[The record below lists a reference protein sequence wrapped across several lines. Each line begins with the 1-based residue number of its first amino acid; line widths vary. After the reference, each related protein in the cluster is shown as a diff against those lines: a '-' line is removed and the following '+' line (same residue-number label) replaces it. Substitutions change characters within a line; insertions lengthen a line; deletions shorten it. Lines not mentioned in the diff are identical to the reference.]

1 MDGVSIFGEEE
12 LPAWR
17 ENLRRALPLLLGIPI
32 LAALAALLYLA
43 GTASSE
49 RENALDRQRRSYE
62 VITLARRLDGS
73 MAKAETSLARYVI
86 SLEPDT
92 GRLYQSQWRGAAA
105 ELDALAFA
113 TRDDPHQRMLVHRLR
128 EAYADRGRTLN
139 EIGLRTTYD
148 QKMSALAQFYA
159 AGKAQNLERMNRLLR
174 DVIDA
179 ENERLRQ
186 RNVVVSQTS
195 NRNEKLADTYR
206 IVGLVLL
213 IGGLFAAWAANA
225 ALSDRRFARKLAD
238 AEAQRAWGLE
248 AAVTTRTA
256 ELRDANA
263 QLHREAIERAA
274 AEESL
279 RQMQKMEA
287 VGQLTGGIAHDFNN
301 MLAVVVGGLELARR
315 KLHEDPANAE
325 RHIDNAMEGANRA
338 SALTRRLLAFARS
351 EPLLP
356 AALNGDKL
364 ITEMVDLI
372 DRTIG
377 DQIRVELHKDAGGW
391 AIFVD
396 RHQMEN
402 AILNLCV
409 NARDAM
415 DGRGTLT
422 IATSRATLADGEIGE
437 CPAGDYVM
445 LSVGDTGCGM
455 TPEVLARVFEPF
467 FTTKAVGR
475 GTGLGLSQIFG
486 FVRQCDGEIRILSQ
500 PGGGTQVQLFLPRRV
515 VDGEGS
521 APVTLAPFESG
532 GADQPPTRILVV
544 EDDPRVLAQ
553 TIDALAELGHL
564 PIACDRPAEA
574 AGMLA
579 KHADIGLVITDV
591 LMPEMTGPEM
601 VRQLPEEYR
610 DVPILFVTGY
620 AGDIEDSAMFKD
632 HPVLRKPF
640 TLGRLSAAISQA
652 ISESH
657 RSETVEAAE

>member
-1 MDGVSIFGEEE
+1 MEGVSIFGEEDV
-12 LPAWR
+12 PAWR
-17 ENLRRALPLLLGIPI
+17 ESLRRALPFLIGIP
-32 LAALAALLYLA
+32 LVAALLALLYLA
-43 GTASSE
+43 STASGDRE
-49 RENALDRQRRSYE
+49 RALDRQRHSYE

-92 GRLYQSQWRGAAA
+92 GRLFQSQWRGAAA
-105 ELDALAFA
+105 ELDALVYA
-113 TRDDPHQRMLVHRLR
+113 TRDDPHQRLLVGRLR
-128 EAYADRGRTLN
+128 EAYADRGKTLN

-148 QKMSALAQFYA
+148 QKMGALSDFYA
-159 AGKAQNLERMNRLLR
+159 AGKAENLERINRLLR
-174 DVIDA
+174 DVIA
-179 ENERLRQ
+179 TENERLRE
-186 RNVVVSQTS
+186 RNQAVSQTN
-195 NRNEKLADTYR
+195 NRNDRLADTYR
-206 IVGLVLL
+206 LVGLVVLVA
-213 IGGLFAAWAANA
+213 GLFAAWAANG

-238 AEAQRAWGLE
+238 SEAQRAWGLE
-248 AAVTTRTA
+248 AAVTARTA
-256 ELRDANA
+256 ELREANQ
-263 QLHREAIERAA
+263 QLHREALERAA

-315 KLHEDPANAE
+315 KLREEPADAE
-325 RHIDNAMEGANRA
+325 RHLDNAMEGANRA

-356 AALNGDKL
+356 SALDADKL
-364 ITEMVDLI
+364 ITGMVDLI

-377 DQIRVELHKDAGGW
+377 DQIKVELQKDASGW

-422 IATSRATLADGEIGE
+422 ISTSRASLADGEIGE

-445 LSVGDTGCGM
+445 LSVGDSGCGM
-455 TPEVLARVFEPF
+455 APEVLARVFEPF
-467 FTTKAVGR
+467 FTTKPVGK

-486 FVRQCDGEIRILSQ
+486 FVRQCEGEIRILSQ
-500 PGGGTQVQLFLPRRV
+500 PGRGTQVQLFLPRRIV
-515 VDGEGS
+515 QGEGS
-521 APVTLAPFESG
+521 APVTLAPAEAEK
-532 GADQPPTRILVV
+532 ADQPPTRILVV

-564 PIACDRPAEA
+564 PLACDHPAA
-574 AGMLA
+574 AADMLA
-579 KHADIGLVITDV
+579 KHRDIGLVITDV
-591 LMPEMTGPEM
+591 LMPDMTGPEM
-601 VRQLPEEYR
+601 VRQLPGEFN
-610 DVPILFVTGY
+610 DIPILFVTGY
-620 AGDIEDSAMFKD
+620 AGDIEDSAMFRG

-640 TLGRLSAAISQA
+640 TLGGLSAAISQA
-652 ISESH
+652 ISGSH
-657 RSETVEAAE
+657 RSETVAAAE